1 MAVFGSLPLPVD
13 SSPVSRRDADSAGIA
28 GRASGPR
35 PVLVWDLPTR
45 LFHWLIVVLVAGA
58 YLTERLNWM
67 RWHVRIGESLLAL
80 VLFRLLWG
88 WVGSETARFR
98 SFLATPAAA
107 LRHLRRMLR
116 HEPDAQVGHNPA
128 GGWMVLLLL
137 ALLLGEALTG
147 IYVNNDIA
155 NQGPLTDWVP
165 ASVANGIMDLHALLW
180 EVLLA
185 AVALHVAAIVL
196 YAAQGD
202 NLLWPMLTGRKRLPP
217 GIPAPRRA
225 PVWLALV
232 LLAGGAILA
241 TLLMTYL

>member
-1 MAVFGSLPLPVD
+1 MEVFGPLPLPLD
-13 SSPVSRRDADSAGIA
+13 SSPVSDREAESAGLT
-28 GRASGPR
+28 GQASRPR
-35 PVLVWDLPTR
+35 SVLVWDLPTR
-45 LFHWLIVVLVAGA
+45 LFHWMIVVLVAGA

-67 RWHVRIGESLLAL
+67 HWHVRIGESLLAL
-80 VLFRLLWG
+80 VIFRLLWG
-88 WVGSETARFR
+88 WAGSETARFR
-98 SFLATPAAA
+98 SFLASPAAA
-107 LRHLRRMLR
+107 LRHLRRMVR
-116 HEPDAQVGHNPA
+116 HEPDSQVGHNPA
-128 GGWMVLLLL
+128 GGWMVLFLL

-165 ASVANGIMDLHALLW
+165 ASVANGIMDLHSLLW
-180 EVLLA
+180 DALLA

-196 YAAQGD
+196 YAVRGD

-232 LLAGGAILA
+232 LLAGGAIVA
-241 TLLMTYL
+241 MVLMRYL